1 MKNVLKRFWSS
12 ELVQKIVSK
21 PARVVLIGYASYV
34 FLTWVL
40 LCLPIAWQGE
50 SISPLDNL
58 FIATSA
64 ISTTGL
70 ITVNTPDAYNFFGEL
85 VVACAFQVGGL
96 GYMTLGSFVILA
108 QAKPLPAVRQ
118 QIGETVF
125 SLPERFDLRLFLKHT
140 IIFTVLV
147 EIAGF
152 IGLYIAFSLDQVPNA
167 LWAAIF
173 HSISAFCTAGFSVFP
188 NSLENFRDNLLV
200 NVVVTCLSL
209 LGAIGFIVIT
219 DVWLSFR
226 NRTRAITLTTKII
239 LSATFS
245 VIAIGWVFLFFT
257 DPSLVELPLGER
269 LMASGFQS
277 MTAMTTVGFNTHPI
291 GSLGAA
297 PVLVMV
303 ILMVIGA
310 SPSGTGGGLK
320 TTSIAAALAVVWS
333 ALRGQRDA
341 VFLSRRIPSDRVLG
355 AFTALVFYLIMFLAG
370 SVAMLT
376 IQGQV
381 FEDVVFEAAS
391 ALGTVGL
398 SRGITGDLLPLGKLV
413 IILLMFIGRIGP
425 VTFGLALFNQARQRV
440 RLAKEDVAI

>member
-1 MKNVLKRFWSS
+1 M
-12 ELVQKIVSK
+12 
-21 PARVVLIGYASYV
+21 
-34 FLTWVL
+34 

-209 LGAIGFIVIT
+209 LGAIGFIVVT

-245 VIAIGWVFLFFT
+245 VIAIGWVFLFFA
-257 DPSLVELPLGER
+257 DPSLIELPLGER

-320 TTSIAAALAVVWS
+320 TTSISAALAVVWS

>member
-1 MKNVLKRFWSS
+1 M
-12 ELVQKIVSK
+12 
-21 PARVVLIGYASYV
+21 
-34 FLTWVL
+34 TWVL
-40 LCLPIAWQGE
+40 LCLPIAWQSE

-245 VIAIGWVFLFFT
+245 VIAIGWVFLFFA